1 MKKIVALGI
10 FILFVLSGC
19 QEKREGNPL
28 KEAISQIEKETIFFN
43 ELIPFEYDEC
53 FQVGLDLDENAISE
67 LINISYKKQSEK
79 EELADVHLIFLKE
92 NQIINDYYCSLE
104 EGNCI
109 SLKNVGHVSY
119 NDGETIQLDRDSI
132 GNYLLHEISYE
143 ELPEADFSNSVFLG
157 NSKIEGLMNSGLIL
171 EADYICKV
179 GWNVAKAFTE
189 TDEVSEELLIDKV
202 NYREYNK
209 VFLMFGDNELGW
221 AYPEEFIEDYK
232 KLIHEIQSRQSN
244 ASIYIMSI
252 FPVSKK
258 IDEKGKFG
266 VTKENIL
273 IFNELLKKMC
283 EEENLYYLDIYSV
296 LADENGMLP
305 DKASYDGVHPKND
318 ELEKI
323 VQYMKENAKL

>member
-1 MKKIVALGI
+1 
-10 FILFVLSGC
+10 
-19 QEKREGNPL
+19 
-28 KEAISQIEKETIFFN
+28 
-43 ELIPFEYDEC
+43 
-53 FQVGLDLDENAISE
+53 
-67 LINISYKKQSEK
+67 
-79 EELADVHLIFLKE
+79 
-92 NQIINDYYCSLE
+92 
-104 EGNCI
+104 
-109 SLKNVGHVSY
+109 
-119 NDGETIQLDRDSI
+119 
-132 GNYLLHEISYE
+132 
-143 ELPEADFSNSVFLG
+143 
-157 NSKIEGLMNSGLIL
+157 MNSGLIL